1 MNAVME
7 SILTVCLVLIVT
19 ELLQKFC
26 PEDQMTR
33 FVGSLAVLAVTLS
46 AVGSLL
52 SLDVELPISQESS
65 LRQQEELASYVEEQ
79 VEQAAEED
87 LEAYVQG
94 LLGTVGLQA
103 KEIQVF
109 TDRNEDGS
117 IVLTEVAAAFQYSS
131 QEEQARVL
139 LQNVLG
145 EDVVVSVTV
154 EG

>member
-19 ELLQKFC
+19 EMLQKFC

-33 FVGSLAVLAVTLS
+33 FVGSLAVLAVILS
-46 AVGSLL
+46 AVGSFL
-52 SLDVELPISQESS
+52 SLDVELPISQGPS

-79 VEQAAEED
+79 VEQAAVED

-94 LLGTVGLQA
+94 LLA

-109 TDRNEDGS
+109 TDRKEDGS
-117 IVLTEVAAAFQYSS
+117 IVLTEVAAAFQYPS
-131 QEEQARVL
+131 QEEQARAL

-145 EDVVVSVTV
+145 EDVAVSVTV

>member
-46 AVGSLL
+46 AVGSFV
-52 SLDVELPISQESS
+52 SLDVELPISQGETH
-65 LRQQEELASYVEEQ
+65 RRQEELTSYVEEQ
-79 VEQAAEED
+79 MEGAAGED

-103 KEIQVF
+103 KEIKVF

-117 IVLTEVAAAFQYSS
+117 IVLTEVAAVFQYPS
-131 QEEQARVL
+131 QEEQARAL

-145 EDVVVSVTV
+145 EGVKVSVAA

>member
-1 MNAVME
+1 MWN
-7 SILTVCLVLIVT
+7 
-19 ELLQKFC
+19 C
-26 PEDQMTR
+26 PFLKSR
-33 FVGSLAVLAVTLS
+33 
-46 AVGSLL
+46 
-52 SLDVELPISQESS
+52 S

-79 VEQAAEED
+79 VEQAAVED

-131 QEEQARVL
+131 QEEQARAL

>member
-79 VEQAAEED
+79 VEQAAVED
-87 LEAYVQG
+87 LEAMCRGFWG
-94 LLGTVGLQA
+94 LWGFKQ
-103 KEIQVF
+103 KKSRFSQIEM
-109 TDRNEDGS
+109 RM
-117 IVLTEVAAAFQYSS
+117 AA
-131 QEEQARVL
+131 
-139 LQNVLG
+139 
-145 EDVVVSVTV
+145 
-154 EG
+154 